1 MLGAMEAREVRLPE
15 MKNPTPMVEMH
26 FEVVHISP
34 VRALVYTYPRQG
46 GLREVALV
54 WRPDA
59 SSAWRCALCNLGT
72 CMHLRAFEE
81 APQPSFDSED

>member
-1 MLGAMEAREVRLPE
+1 MVGAKEVWEVRLPGLE
-15 MKNPTPMVEMH
+15 NQIPAVEMH

-54 WRPDA
+54 WRPDTR
-59 SSAWRCALCNLGT
+59 SEWRCALCNT
-72 CMHLRAFEE
+72 EQCMHLRAFGE
-81 APQPSFDSED
+81 APPPASESES